1 MHILFGHRGNEKKYI
16 ENTKNAIINCEYE
29 GIEVDVRLTYDDHIV
44 LHHDDTYKRIYNL
57 PYKVRDL
64 DLEQMVDYNSL
75 VELSQFLDFCK
86 INKKKT
92 IIDIKEE
99 TYEDI
104 VYIIDVCVA
113 YLKKIKYN
121 ISNIVFLCWKDI
133 LKPDNTITYLRAIDE
148 DRISKG
154 KIDMYKNELLFDG
167 ICLKYTGKY
176 QNIKSINRIKSND
189 MLVNI
194 YTDKNIQDINLT
206 LIKPDFITL

>member
-1 MHILFGHRGNEKKYI
+1 MYTLFSHRGNEKRFI
-16 ENTKNAIINCEYE
+16 ENTKDAILNCEYE
-29 GIEVDVRLTYDDHIV
+29 GIEVDVRLTYDNNII

-57 PYKVRDL
+57 SYKVRDL
-64 DLEQMVDYNSL
+64 DLQQMEHYDSL
-75 VELSQFLDFCK
+75 VEISQFLNFCK

-104 VYIIDVCVA
+104 VLIIDVCVA
-113 YLKKIKYN
+113 YSKKIKYN
-121 ISNIVFLCWKDI
+121 INNIVFLCWKDI
-133 LKPDNTITYLRAIDE
+133 LKPDKTITYLIAMDE
-148 DRISKG
+148 DRISKA

>member
-1 MHILFGHRGNEKKYI
+1 MYTLFSHRGNEKRFI
-16 ENTKNAIINCEYE
+16 ENTKDAILNCEYE
-29 GIEVDVRLTYDDHIV
+29 GIEVDVRLTYDNNII

-57 PYKVRDL
+57 SYKVRDL
-64 DLEQMVDYNSL
+64 DLQQMEHYDSL
-75 VELSQFLDFCK
+75 VEISQFLNFCK

-104 VYIIDVCVA
+104 VLIIDVCVA
-113 YLKKIKYN
+113 YSKKIKYN
-121 ISNIVFLCWKDI
+121 INNIVFLCWKDI
-133 LKPDNTITYLRAIDE
+133 LKPHKNITYLRAIDE
-148 DRISKG
+148 DRISKS
-154 KIDMYKNELLFDG
+154 KIDVYKNELLFDG

-206 LIKPDFITL
+206 FIKPDFITL